1 MKALVEAAR
10 GGDKRALARLV
21 SLLEDHPGRVA
32 DLFGAGVEW
41 ASPGLTL
48 AVTGPPGVG
57 KSTFVSALLGK
68 LREKDSTRR
77 IAVLAVDP
85 TSPFSGG
92 AVLGDRVRMMEHSL
106 DEGIFIR
113 SFANRGRL
121 GGLAPGIRAVLRLLG
136 LTGWDLALLETV
148 GVGQSEVEAA
158 SVADL
163 VAVLL
168 APGQGDGVQM
178 LKAGLLET
186 ADLFVVHK
194 ADRPGADR
202 LAAEIETA
210 LDLAEPG
217 EGGRPPVLLVSSLE
231 GKGVETFLQALE
243 ARRKDLAGRI
253 RRRREGAKEEEARLA
268 LLHEA
273 GARLEKVLDGRK
285 EFLQDLL
292 SGRKP
297 LDAAVEEL
305 LRAAWGKETE
315 KGGKA

>member
-1 MKALVEAAR
+1 MKALLEAAR
-10 GGDKRALARLV
+10 RGDRRALARLV
-21 SLLEDHPGRVA
+21 SLLEDEPGRVV
-32 DLFGAGVEW
+32 DLFGKGMEW
-41 ASPGLTL
+41 TSPGLTL

-57 KSTFVSALLGK
+57 KSTFVSALLGR
-68 LREKDSTRR
+68 LREKNPSER

-85 TSPFSGG
+85 TSPYSGG

-106 DEGIFIR
+106 DEGVFIR

-178 LKAGLLET
+178 LKAGLMET

-202 LAAEIETA
+202 MAAEIRAA
-210 LDLAEPG
+210 LDMAEPG
-217 EGGRPPVLLVSSLE
+217 EGGRPPVLLVSSVE
-231 GKGVETFLQALE
+231 GRGVDAFLAALE
-243 ARRKDLAGRI
+243 ARRKDLAERI
-253 RRRREGAKEEEARLA
+253 RRRREGAREEDARLA
-268 LLHEA
+268 LLNEA
-273 GARLEKVLDGRK
+273 GARLEKVLERK
-285 EFLQDLL
+285 REILRALL
-292 SGRKP
+292 SGGMS
-297 LDAAVEEL
+297 LEAAVEEL
-305 LRAAWGKETE
+305 LRAAGGKDTD
-315 KGGKA
+315 KGGKP

>member
-1 MKALVEAAR
+1 MKALLEAAR
-10 GGDKRALARLV
+10 RGDRRALARLV
-21 SLLEDHPGRVA
+21 SLLENDPGRVV
-32 DLFGAGVEW
+32 DLFGKGREW
-41 ASPGLTL
+41 TSPGLTL

-68 LREKDSTRR
+68 LREKNPSER

-85 TSPFSGG
+85 TSPYSGG

-106 DEGIFIR
+106 DEGVFIR

-136 LTGWDLALLETV
+136 LTGWGLVLLETV

-202 LAAEIETA
+202 MAAEIRAA
-210 LDLAEPG
+210 LDMAEPG
-217 EGGRPPVLLVSSLE
+217 EGGRPPVLLVSSMEGRGLE
-231 GKGVETFLQALE
+231 AFLAALE
-243 ARRKDLAGRI
+243 ARRKALAERI
-253 RRRREGAKEEEARLA
+253 RRRREGAREEDARLA
-268 LLHEA
+268 LLQEA
-273 GARLEKVLDGRK
+273 GSRLEKVLEGKK
-285 EFLQDLL
+285 EVLRGLL
-292 SGRKP
+292 SGGKS
-297 LDAAVEEL
+297 LGEAVEEL
-305 LRAAWGKETE
+305 LREAGGRETD
-315 KGGKA
+315 KGGKP

>member
-1 MKALVEAAR
+1 MKALLEAAR
-10 GGDKRALARLV
+10 RGDRRALARLV
-21 SLLEDHPGRVA
+21 SLLENEPGRVV
-32 DLFGAGVEW
+32 DLFGKGVEW
-41 ASPGLTL
+41 TSPGLTL

-57 KSTFVSALLGK
+57 KSTFVSALLGR
-68 LREKDSTRR
+68 LREKNPSGR

-85 TSPFSGG
+85 TSPYSGG

-106 DEGIFIR
+106 DEGVFIR

-202 LAAEIETA
+202 MAAEIRAA
-210 LDLAEPG
+210 LDMAEPG
-217 EGGRPPVLLVSSLE
+217 EGGRPPVLLVSSVE
-231 GKGVETFLQALE
+231 GRGVDAFLAALE
-243 ARRKDLAGRI
+243 ARRKDLAERI
-253 RRRREGAKEEEARLA
+253 RRRREGAREEDARLA

-273 GARLEKVLDGRK
+273 GARLEKVLEGKR
-285 EFLQDLL
+285 EILRALL
-292 SGRKP
+292 SGGMS
-297 LDAAVEEL
+297 LEAAVEEL
-305 LRAAWGKETE
+305 LRAAWGEETD
-315 KGGKA
+315 KGGKP